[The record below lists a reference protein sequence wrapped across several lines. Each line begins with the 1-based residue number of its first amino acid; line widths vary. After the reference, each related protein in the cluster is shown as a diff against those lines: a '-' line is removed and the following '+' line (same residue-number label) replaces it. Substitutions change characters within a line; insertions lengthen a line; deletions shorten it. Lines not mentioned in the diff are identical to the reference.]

1 MSQEDQPQA
10 QIRIKTYRLA
20 RDRFGAKEL
29 TRMLPEGATVGYLLT
44 ELAGE
49 YDIEPDDFLV
59 MKNGRNVK
67 QLEGRETGLADGDD
81 VTLSIGSL
89 SE

>member
-1 MSQEDQPQA
+1 MSQEDRRRSE
-10 QIRIKTYRLA
+10 IRIKTYRLA

-29 TRMLPEGATVGYLLT
+29 TRTLPEGATVGSLLA

-67 QLEGRETGLADGDD
+67 QLRGRDTRLADGDD